1 MAWEGKTTKWVAG
14 SVQKFLPQDLWDIA
28 QTYLIPEAF
37 LEDAPELV
45 EMILRSKSIDT
56 KEEKQNWF
64 NLLPLMNTQQIEK
77 LRAILIKEKTKLQE
91 IEQKYEEKKMDI
103 KKKYLM
109 KRQEAGYI
117 KQVATI
123 KEQENEDT
131 SKDKKDAEDLLNLI

>member
-1 MAWEGKTTKWVAG
+1 MAWEAKTTKWVAG
-14 SVQKFLPQDLWDIA
+14 GIQKFLPQDLWDIA
-28 QTYLIPEAF
+28 QTYVIPEAF
-37 LEDAPELV
+37 LEDAPELI

-109 KRQEAGYI
+109 KRQEAWYI

-131 SKDKKDAEDLLNLI
+131 SKDKKEAEDLLNLI

>member
-1 MAWEGKTTKWVAG
+1 
-14 SVQKFLPQDLWDIA
+14 
-28 QTYLIPEAF
+28 